1 MRSPRRKEESV
12 KKDGE
17 IKEKWRV
24 GGAVCLFSFK
34 RAKNSQEAAKKKKVG
49 KEDSVVKTASVRRSI
64 TLKKSQMSLLIFM
77 NAHFIAGCSTD
88 TGSERRHSC
97 L

>member
-1 MRSPRRKEESV
+1 MRSRRRKEESV

-24 GGAVCLFSFK
+24 GAAVCLSSFK
-34 RAKNSQEAAKKKKVG
+34 RAKNSQEAAKKKVG
-49 KEDSVVKTASVRRSI
+49 KEDSVVKTAFVRRSI

-77 NAHFIAGCSTD
+77 NAHFIPRCST
-88 TGSERRHSC
+88 ER